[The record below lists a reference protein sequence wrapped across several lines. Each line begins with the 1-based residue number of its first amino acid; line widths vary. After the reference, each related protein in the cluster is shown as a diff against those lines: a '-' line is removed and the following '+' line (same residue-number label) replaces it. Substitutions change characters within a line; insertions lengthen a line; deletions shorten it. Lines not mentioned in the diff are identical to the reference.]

1 VGKGLTEDATAQQ
14 LAVDHWIEAVIASCY
29 YFMILFIVKEQ
40 LYKEAKRPK
49 AFLFYF
55 LFNKN

>member
-29 YFMILFIVKEQ
+29 YFFFYDFI
-40 LYKEAKRPK
+40 YRKRTIIQGGKK
-49 AFLFYF
+49 A
-55 LFNKN
+55 